1 MKLLKRSC
9 TMLLTV
15 GVMALALTA
24 CGSNEEATNVETEAT
39 TTVETEV
46 TTAVE
51 TEETTAVETEETTA
65 VETEEETTAVETE
78 EETTAVETEE
88 ITDDEA
94 LSDATTITEDEA
106 INLVKAEMGE
116 DFSYIPADELEE
128 KDGSQYYVIYVKML
142 LDEGNMTTVATYM
155 VKTDGSVLFDK
166 DAVNYT
172 GEYVRT
178 GDIAEVTFVVSEDG
192 TFEMITSG
200 EVNQVVSGLYKLGIT
215 DSASVIELLLYPN
228 KNVTDGKEEVVEN
241 VEGTAVI
248 EGDKLTLRM
257 ECEDTVFTKK

>member
-1 MKLLKRSC
+1 MKLLKYSC

-15 GVMALALTA
+15 GMMALALTA
-24 CGSNEEATNVETEAT
+24 CGSNEEANKGTEEVTITDETITDETKEITAVGEDSSDAAT
-39 TTVETEV
+39 TDETK
-46 TTAVE
+46 
-51 TEETTAVETEETTA
+51 
-65 VETEEETTAVETE
+65 
-78 EETTAVETEE
+78 E
-88 ITDDEA
+88 ITTVGEA
-94 LSDATTITEDEA
+94 SSDTTTITEEEA

-142 LDEGNMTTVATYM
+142 LDEGNMTTMATYM

-166 DAVNYT
+166 DAVNYI

-178 GDIAEVTFVVSEDG
+178 GDFGEVTFVVSEDG
-192 TFEMITSG
+192 TFEMITAG

-215 DSASVIELLLYPN
+215 DSANVIELLLYPN
-228 KNVTDGKEEVVEN
+228 KNIIDGKEEVVEN

-257 ECEDTVFTKK
+257 ESEDTEFTKK

>member
-1 MKLLKRSC
+1 MKLSKHSC
-9 TMLLTV
+9 TTLLTV
-15 GVMALALTA
+15 GMMVLALTA
-24 CGSNEEATNVETEAT
+24 CGSNEEANKGTEEIA
-39 TTVETEV
+39 
-46 TTAVE
+46 TAVE
-51 TEETTAVETEETTA
+51 TEETTTAAETEEMTTA
-65 VETEEETTAVETE
+65 VETEEMTTAVE
-78 EETTAVETEE
+78 AS
-88 ITDDEA
+88 
-94 LSDATTITEDEA
+94 SDATTITEDEA

-128 KDGSQYYVIYVKML
+128 KDGSQYYVIYVKKL
-142 LDEGNMTTVATYM
+142 LDEGNMTTMATYM
-155 VKTDGSVLFDK
+155 VKTDGSELFDK
-166 DAVNYT
+166 DAINYA

-178 GDIAEVTFVVSEDG
+178 GDVGEVTFVVSEDG
-192 TFEMITSG
+192 TFEMITTG

-257 ECEDTVFTKK
+257 ESADTVFTKK

>member
-1 MKLLKRSC
+1 MKLLKHSRI
-9 TMLLTV
+9 MLITV
-15 GVMALALTA
+15 AMMALALTA
-24 CGSNEEATNVETEAT
+24 CGSDEEVNKGTEET
-39 TTVETEV
+39 

-51 TEETTAVETEETTA
+51 TEETTTA
-65 VETEEETTAVETE
+65 G
-78 EETTAVETEE
+78 
-88 ITDDEA
+88 EA
-94 LSDATTITEDEA
+94 SSDATTITEDEA

-142 LDEGNMTTVATYM
+142 LDEGNMTTMATYM

-178 GDIAEVTFVVSEDG
+178 GDIAEVTFVVSEDS
-192 TFEMITSG
+192 TFEMITTG
-200 EVNQVVSGLYKLGIT
+200 EVNQVVSGFYKLGIT

-228 KNVTDGKEEVVEN
+228 KIVTDGTEEVVEN

-257 ECEDTVFTKK
+257 ESEDTEFTKK

>member
-1 MKLLKRSC
+1 MKLLKYSC

-15 GVMALALTA
+15 GMMALALTA
-24 CGSNEEATNVETEAT
+24 CGSNEEANKGTEEVTITDETITDETKEITAVGEDSSDAAT
-39 TTVETEV
+39 TDETK
-46 TTAVE
+46 
-51 TEETTAVETEETTA
+51 
-65 VETEEETTAVETE
+65 
-78 EETTAVETEE
+78 E
-88 ITDDEA
+88 ITTVGEA
-94 LSDATTITEDEA
+94 SSDTTTITEEEA

-142 LDEGNMTTVATYM
+142 LDEGNMTTMATYM

-166 DAVNYT
+166 DAVNYI

-178 GDIAEVTFVVSEDG
+178 GDFGEVTFVVSEDG
-192 TFEMITSG
+192 TFEMITAG
-200 EVNQVVSGLYKLGIT
+200 EVNQVVSGFYKLGIT
-215 DSASVIELLLYPN
+215 DSANVIELLLYPN
-228 KNVTDGKEEVVEN
+228 KNIIDGKEEIVEN

-257 ECEDTVFTKK
+257 ESEDTEFTKK

>member
-1 MKLLKRSC
+1 MKLLKHSRI
-9 TMLLTV
+9 MLITV
-15 GVMALALTA
+15 AMMALALTA
-24 CGSNEEATNVETEAT
+24 CGSDEEVNKGTEET
-39 TTVETEV
+39 

-51 TEETTAVETEETTA
+51 TEETTTA
-65 VETEEETTAVETE
+65 G
-78 EETTAVETEE
+78 
-88 ITDDEA
+88 EA
-94 LSDATTITEDEA
+94 SSDATTITEDEA

-116 DFSYIPADELEE
+116 EFSYIPADELEE

-142 LDEGNMTTVATYM
+142 LDEGNMTTMATYM

-178 GDIAEVTFVVSEDG
+178 GEAGEVTFVVSEDG
-192 TFEMITSG
+192 TFEMITTG
-200 EVNQVVSGLYKLGIT
+200 EVNQVVSGLYELGIT
-215 DSASVIELLLYPN
+215 DSASVVELLLYPN
-228 KNVTDGKEEVVEN
+228 KNVIDGKEEVVEN

-257 ECEDTVFTKK
+257 ESEDTEFTKK

>member
-1 MKLLKRSC
+1 MKLLKHSRI
-9 TMLLTV
+9 MLITV
-15 GVMALALTA
+15 AMMALALTA
-24 CGSNEEATNVETEAT
+24 CGSDEEVNKGTEET
-39 TTVETEV
+39 

-51 TEETTAVETEETTA
+51 TEETTTA
-65 VETEEETTAVETE
+65 G
-78 EETTAVETEE
+78 
-88 ITDDEA
+88 EA
-94 LSDATTITEDEA
+94 SSDATTITEDEA

-128 KDGSQYYVIYVKML
+128 KDGSQYYVIYVKKL
-142 LDEGNMTTVATYM
+142 LDEGNMTTMATYM
-155 VKTDGSVLFDK
+155 VKTDRSVLFDK

-178 GDIAEVTFVVSEDG
+178 GDIAEVTFVVSEDS
-192 TFEMITSG
+192 TFEMITTG
-200 EVNQVVSGLYKLGIT
+200 EVNQVVSGFYKLGIT

-248 EGDKLTLRM
+248 EGDKLTLTM
-257 ECEDTVFTKK
+257 ESIDSEFTKK

>member
-1 MKLLKRSC
+1 MKLLKYSC

-15 GVMALALTA
+15 GMMALALTA
-24 CGSNEEATNVETEAT
+24 CGSNEEANKGTEEVTITDETITDETKEITAVGEASSDAAT
-39 TTVETEV
+39 TDETK
-46 TTAVE
+46 
-51 TEETTAVETEETTA
+51 
-65 VETEEETTAVETE
+65 
-78 EETTAVETEE
+78 E
-88 ITDDEA
+88 ITTVGEDS
-94 LSDATTITEDEA
+94 SDTTTITEEEA

-142 LDEGNMTTVATYM
+142 LDEGNMTTIASYM

-166 DAVNYT
+166 DAVNYI

-178 GDIAEVTFVVSEDG
+178 GDFGEVTFVVSEDG
-192 TFEMITSG
+192 TFEMITAG
-200 EVNQVVSGLYKLGIT
+200 EVNQVVSGFYKLGIT
-215 DSASVIELLLYPN
+215 DSANVIELLLYPN
-228 KNVTDGKEEVVEN
+228 KNIIDGKEEVVEN

-257 ECEDTVFTKK
+257 ESEDTEFTKK

>member
-1 MKLLKRSC
+1 MKLLKHSRI
-9 TMLLTV
+9 MLLTV
-15 GVMALALTA
+15 GMMALALTA
-24 CGSNEEATNVETEAT
+24 CGSDEEANKV
-39 TTVETEV
+39 
-46 TTAVE
+46 
-51 TEETTAVETEETTA
+51 TEETTTA
-65 VETEEETTAVETE
+65 G
-78 EETTAVETEE
+78 
-88 ITDDEA
+88 EA
-94 LSDATTITEDEA
+94 SSDATTITEDEA

-142 LDEGNMTTVATYM
+142 LDEGNMTTMATYM

-178 GDIAEVTFVVSEDG
+178 GDIAEVTFVVSEDS
-192 TFEMITSG
+192 TFEMITTG
-200 EVNQVVSGLYKLGIT
+200 EVNQVVSGFYKLGIT

-228 KNVTDGKEEVVEN
+228 KIVTDGTEEVVEN

-257 ECEDTVFTKK
+257 ESEDTEFTKK

>member
-1 MKLLKRSC
+1 MKLLKHSC

-15 GVMALALTA
+15 GMMALVLTA
-24 CGSNEEATNVETEAT
+24 CGSDEEANKGTEET
-39 TTVETEV
+39 

-51 TEETTAVETEETTA
+51 TEETTTVVETEETTTV
-65 VETEEETTAVETE
+65 VETS
-78 EETTAVETEE
+78 
-88 ITDDEA
+88 
-94 LSDATTITEDEA
+94 SDATTITEDEA

-155 VKTDGSVLFDK
+155 VKTDGSELFDK
-166 DAVNYT
+166 DAVSYT

-178 GDIAEVTFVVSEDG
+178 GDVGEVTFVVSEDG
-192 TFEMITSG
+192 TFEMITTG

-248 EGDKLTLRM
+248 EGDQLTLRM
-257 ECEDTVFTKK
+257 ESEDTIFTKK

>member
-1 MKLLKRSC
+1 MKLLKHSRI
-9 TMLLTV
+9 MLITV
-15 GVMALALTA
+15 AMMALALTA
-24 CGSNEEATNVETEAT
+24 CGSDEEVNKGTEET
-39 TTVETEV
+39 

-51 TEETTAVETEETTA
+51 TEETTTA
-65 VETEEETTAVETE
+65 G
-78 EETTAVETEE
+78 
-88 ITDDEA
+88 EA
-94 LSDATTITEDEA
+94 SSDATTITEDEA

-142 LDEGNMTTVATYM
+142 LDEGNMTTMATYM

-178 GDIAEVTFVVSEDG
+178 GDIAEVTFVVSEDS
-192 TFEMITSG
+192 TFEMITTG
-200 EVNQVVSGLYKLGIT
+200 EVNQVVSGFYKLGIT

-228 KNVTDGKEEVVEN
+228 KIVTDGTEEVVEN

>member
-1 MKLLKRSC
+1 MKLLKYSC

-15 GVMALALTA
+15 GMMALALTA
-24 CGSNEEATNVETEAT
+24 CGSNEEANKGTEEVTITDETITDETKEITAVGEASSDAAT
-39 TTVETEV
+39 TDETK
-46 TTAVE
+46 
-51 TEETTAVETEETTA
+51 
-65 VETEEETTAVETE
+65 
-78 EETTAVETEE
+78 E
-88 ITDDEA
+88 ITTVGEDS
-94 LSDATTITEDEA
+94 SDTTTITEEEA

-142 LDEGNMTTVATYM
+142 LDEGNMTTMATYM

-166 DAVNYT
+166 DAVNYI

-178 GDIAEVTFVVSEDG
+178 GDFGEVTFVVSEDG
-192 TFEMITSG
+192 TFEMITAG

-215 DSASVIELLLYPN
+215 DSANVIELLLYPN
-228 KNVTDGKEEVVEN
+228 KNIIDGKEEVVEN

-257 ECEDTVFTKK
+257 ESEDTEFTKK

>member
-1 MKLLKRSC
+1 MKLLKYSC

-15 GVMALALTA
+15 GMMALALTA
-24 CGSNEEATNVETEAT
+24 CGSNEEANKGTEEVTITDETITDETKEITAVGEDSSDAAT
-39 TTVETEV
+39 TDETK
-46 TTAVE
+46 
-51 TEETTAVETEETTA
+51 
-65 VETEEETTAVETE
+65 
-78 EETTAVETEE
+78 E
-88 ITDDEA
+88 ITTVGEA
-94 LSDATTITEDEA
+94 SSDTTTITEEEA

-142 LDEGNMTTVATYM
+142 LDEGNMTTMATYM

-166 DAVNYT
+166 DAVNYI

-178 GDIAEVTFVVSEDG
+178 GDFGEVTFVVSEDG
-192 TFEMITSG
+192 TFEMITAG
-200 EVNQVVSGLYKLGIT
+200 EVNQVVSGFYKLGIT
-215 DSASVIELLLYPN
+215 DSANVIELLLYPN
-228 KNVTDGKEEVVEN
+228 KNIIDGKEEVVEN

-257 ECEDTVFTKK
+257 ESEDTEFTKK

>member
-1 MKLLKRSC
+1 MKLLKHSRI
-9 TMLLTV
+9 MLITV
-15 GVMALALTA
+15 AMMALALTA
-24 CGSNEEATNVETEAT
+24 CGSDEEVNKGTEET
-39 TTVETEV
+39 

-51 TEETTAVETEETTA
+51 TEETTTA
-65 VETEEETTAVETE
+65 G
-78 EETTAVETEE
+78 
-88 ITDDEA
+88 EA
-94 LSDATTITEDEA
+94 SSDATTITEDEA
-106 INLVKAEMGE
+106 INLVKAELGE

-142 LDEGNMTTVATYM
+142 LDEGNMTTMATYM

-178 GDIAEVTFVVSEDG
+178 GDIAEVTFVVSEDS
-192 TFEMITSG
+192 TFEMITTG
-200 EVNQVVSGLYKLGIT
+200 EVNQVVSGFYKLGIT

-228 KNVTDGKEEVVEN
+228 KIVTDGTEEVVEN

-257 ECEDTVFTKK
+257 ESEDTEFTKK

>member
-1 MKLLKRSC
+1 MKLLKYSC

-15 GVMALALTA
+15 GMMALALTA
-24 CGSNEEATNVETEAT
+24 CGSNEEANKGTEEVTITDETITDET
-39 TTVETEV
+39 KEITTVG
-46 TTAVE
+46 
-51 TEETTAVETEETTA
+51 
-65 VETEEETTAVETE
+65 
-78 EETTAVETEE
+78 
-88 ITDDEA
+88 EA
-94 LSDATTITEDEA
+94 SSDTTTITEEEA

-142 LDEGNMTTVATYM
+142 LDEGNMTTMATYM

-166 DAVNYT
+166 DAVNYI

-178 GDIAEVTFVVSEDG
+178 GDFGEVTFVVSEDG
-192 TFEMITSG
+192 TFEMITAG

-215 DSASVIELLLYPN
+215 DSANVIELLLYPN
-228 KNVTDGKEEVVEN
+228 KNIIDGKEEVVEN

-257 ECEDTVFTKK
+257 ESEDTEFTKK

>member
-1 MKLLKRSC
+1 MKLLKHSRI
-9 TMLLTV
+9 MLITV
-15 GVMALALTA
+15 AMMALALTA
-24 CGSNEEATNVETEAT
+24 CGSDEEVNKGTEET
-39 TTVETEV
+39 

-51 TEETTAVETEETTA
+51 TEETTTA
-65 VETEEETTAVETE
+65 G
-78 EETTAVETEE
+78 
-88 ITDDEA
+88 EA
-94 LSDATTITEDEA
+94 SSDATTITEDEA

-142 LDEGNMTTVATYM
+142 LDEGNMTTMATYM

-178 GDIAEVTFVVSEDG
+178 GDIAEVTFVVSEDS
-192 TFEMITSG
+192 TFEMITTG

-257 ECEDTVFTKK
+257 ESEDTEFTKK

>member
-1 MKLLKRSC
+1 MKLLKHSRTISFI
-9 TMLLTV
+9 V
-15 GVMALALTA
+15 GMMALALRA
-24 CGSNEEATNVETEAT
+24 CGSDEEANKGTEET
-39 TTVETEV
+39 

-51 TEETTAVETEETTA
+51 TEETTTVVETEETTTV
-65 VETEEETTAVETE
+65 VETS
-78 EETTAVETEE
+78 
-88 ITDDEA
+88 
-94 LSDATTITEDEA
+94 SDATTITEDEA

-142 LDEGNMTTVATYM
+142 LDEGNMTTMATYM

-178 GDIAEVTFVVSEDG
+178 GDVGEVTFVVSEDS
-192 TFEMITSG
+192 TFEMITTG
-200 EVNQVVSGLYKLGIT
+200 EVNQVVSGLYKFGIT

-228 KNVTDGKEEVVEN
+228 KNVIDGKEEVVEN

-248 EGDKLTLRM
+248 EGDQLTLRM
-257 ECEDTVFTKK
+257 ESEDTEFTKK